1 MSEQG
6 TTKDLSSVRR
16 RAWETRRAKYGP
28 KGHSGGAYSQTLARR
43 SLVSMARDEISQAR
57 RSCQL
62 LLPEK
67 AAHRA
72 IDRLDN
78 ADQILERI

>member
-1 MSEQG
+1 MSQQVS
-6 TTKDLSSVRR
+6 TNQVSTVRK

-78 ADQILERI
+78 ADQILGRI